1 MGEMADFEL
10 DEVLDEEDAREDY
23 RAGRMTKEEAFERG
37 IIDELGYEPQA

>member
-23 RAGRMTKEEAFERG
+23 RSGVMSKDEAFARG
-37 IIDELGYEPQA
+37 IIDELGYEPEP